1 MAENPYFSR
10 IMDAV
15 DLIVGDTQKRKFLGE
30 QREHEIGMMNRRVQ
44 QQEKHREDQQAH
56 QVSMLDTK
64 TAADAAE
71 LQKKYDFEQ
80 SGLGEFPDWFIKLDP
95 KREVLR
101 GYKFKTSE
109 IAGFLENTTRQDALD
124 SHRGSMLSE
133 KQKDRAERERHN
145 KAMEG
150 KSTSSRSVGSKDPT
164 KRLEAL
170 RKEAVNLLK
179 SGFYGDFM
187 KESAGKDRVTQYVGL
202 IDGMLKKLR
211 TGKLSS
217 DDVKQIND
225 IESFLVYSGKQDVK
239 DQKGREAVGQLTDG
253 LRQLENELK

>member
-15 DLIVGDTQKRKFLGE
+15 DLIVGDTQKRKYLGE
-30 QREHEIGMMNRRVQ
+30 QREHEIGMMNKRVE
-44 QQEKHREDQQAH
+44 QQEQHREDQQAH

-101 GYKFKTSE
+101 GYKFKPSE
-109 IAGFLENTTRQDALD
+109 IAGFLKNTTRQDALA
-124 SHRGSMLSE
+124 SHRKKSLTE
-133 KQKDRAERERHN
+133 TVRHH
-145 KAMEG
+145 KMMEG

-239 DQKGREAVGQLTDG
+239 DQKGREAVGQLTDD
-253 LRQLENELK
+253 LWRLENELK